1 MSVTD
6 RRTRSIADD
15 VTLGQ
20 NEFMGSRNT
29 SDTTVKNISGQIII
43 S

>member
-1 MSVTD
+1 MSATD
-6 RRTRSIADD
+6 RRSIADD

-20 NEFMGSRNT
+20 NEFMGGCNT